1 MDSFV
6 YIVFFHL
13 YIIKM
18 NKVGLE
24 EIQLRNFNIVAK
36 EAIMDINTNIFVTFF
51 LAALELVGKCYVAV
65 ARTFTSCKE
74 EQLTAFESAVL
85 EKQSARMEWYYTIA
99 EETHG
104 GEFVAA
110 LAVQRAIMEDLLK
123 VFYESK
129 LSYGTKISAEFQKY
143 WMDICGKTIRQ
154 SREIC
159 EVAAAK

>member
-1 MDSFV
+1 
-6 YIVFFHL
+6 
-13 YIIKM
+13 
-18 NKVGLE
+18 
-24 EIQLRNFNIVAK
+24 
-36 EAIMDINTNIFVTFF
+36 MDINTNIVMTFF
-51 LAALELVGKCYVAV
+51 LSALEIIGKCYVTV
-65 ARTFTSCKE
+65 ARYLTSCDG
-74 EQLTAFESAVL
+74 EQLTEFKSAVL
-85 EKQSARMEWYYTIA
+85 EKQAERKEWYYTIA